1 MRSYKLLNL
10 SDMKL
15 GLDDLHDKR
24 EKSLVSSAT
33 GKSYE
38 PMLANRRK
46 AINALPAALTGGKP
60 LAAELAE
67 ADVLHDGAGISIWYM
82 TESYIR
88 NPNTPAELVDAAKR
102 IRAAFIPAVIE
113 LSASY
118 ATEAEAAIQRQ
129 PLLKTLKADLKM
141 FPIAGG
147 LTMYDWVSDF
157 LAAGQS
163 LHGMLSE
170 RADVDDTGRKDAGK
184 LRTTTIGLLNRCRAA
199 LADEMND
206 NAKLPRNLDQQVFAY
221 FDELETMRVTAAA
234 AAAAAAK
241 VAKAAKAAKDAKDA
255 KAPAAAETAAPAA
268 AAGTTTAEPV
278 KSEPAKT
285 ADAAKTEPT

>member
-1 MRSYKLLNL
+1 MHAYKLLSL
-10 SDMKL
+10 SDLKL
-15 GLDDLHDKR
+15 GFDDLHDKR
-24 EKSLVSSAT
+24 QKSLVSSAT

-38 PMLANRRK
+38 PMLANRRT

-67 ADVLHDGAGISIWYM
+67 ADALHDGIGFSIWYN
-82 TESYIR
+82 TESYFR
-88 NPNTPAELVDAAKR
+88 SPSTPVEQLDAAKR
-102 IRAAFIPAVIE
+102 IRAAFIPALID

-129 PLLKTLKADLKM
+129 PQLKTLKADLKL

-163 LHGMLSE
+163 LHRMLSE
-170 RADVDDTGRKDAGK
+170 RADVDDTGRKDAGT

-199 LADEMND
+199 LADEMAD
-206 NAKLPRNLDQQVFAY
+206 NAKLPRTLDQQVFAY

-241 VAKAAKAAKDAKDA
+241 IAKAAKAAKDAKEV
-255 KAPAAAETAAPAA
+255 KAPAAAKTAAPAA
-268 AAGTTTAEPV
+268 AAEGKAAA
-278 KSEPAKT
+278 EPAKV
-285 ADAAKTEPT
+285 DAAKTEPT